1 MSDINKQGCHLF
13 DLHGTDD
20 TQILNL
26 ETNKET
32 YIGLGKHSPWKRKRH
47 KEEINC
53 EFRMST
59 ISIELTI
66 QGP

>member
-13 DLHGTDD
+13 DLHRTDD

-47 KEEINC
+47 TK
-53 EFRMST
+53 
-59 ISIELTI
+59 